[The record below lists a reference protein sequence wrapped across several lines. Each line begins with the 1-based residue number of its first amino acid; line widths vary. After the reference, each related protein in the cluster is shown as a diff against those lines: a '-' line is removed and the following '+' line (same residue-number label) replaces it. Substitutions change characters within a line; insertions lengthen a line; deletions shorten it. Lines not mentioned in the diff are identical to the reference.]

1 MYDKIKEILKDVKLM
16 IVEDDNLLRN
26 CLKDSIRYYVKEI
39 YDFQNTKSALDMFGK
54 TDINLIIT
62 DINMPGINGLKMAS
76 LIR

>member
-39 YDFQNTKSALDMFGK
+39 YDF
-54 TDINLIIT
+54 
-62 DINMPGINGLKMAS
+62 
-76 LIR
+76 